1 MVKEGRTEEKIKPGR
16 GRRGWSGGGKPF
28 DVRAQGVERK
38 RSKEGEVGMSG
49 EERETTQEHLRVP
62 VLFVV
67 SIKLDRTRS
76 TLQVHE
82 L

>member
-1 MVKEGRTEEKIKPGR
+1 
-16 GRRGWSGGGKPF
+16 
-28 DVRAQGVERK
+28 
-38 RSKEGEVGMSG
+38 MSG

-67 SIKLDRTRS
+67 SIKLDRTWS

>member
-38 RSKEGEVGMSG
+38 RSKEGEVGCRG
-49 EERETTQEHLRVP
+49 RRERQHKNTYEFPCFSSCR
-62 VLFVV
+62 
-67 SIKLDRTRS
+67 
-76 TLQVHE
+76 
-82 L
+82 